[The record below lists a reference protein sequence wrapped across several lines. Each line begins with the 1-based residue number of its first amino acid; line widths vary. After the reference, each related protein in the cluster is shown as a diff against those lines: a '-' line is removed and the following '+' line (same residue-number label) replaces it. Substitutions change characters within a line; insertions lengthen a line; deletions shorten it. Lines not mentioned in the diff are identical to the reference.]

1 MLDKVIDKKVIHY
14 LFNYYIDK
22 FDLRNYCKFID
33 FSTNENAYAYYSAY
47 EKMIVLNLELMI
59 DEFMDVCDFYNF
71 RGKDYYGYI
80 NLKIIQYLLH
90 EIEHVKQ
97 DKYCG
102 EDFEGLL
109 LMCAKI
115 NMDLWELMRDDKKY
129 KQTYI
134 YNPSERMADIN
145 SYSRVLS
152 IMRLFGFSGDFYGL
166 INREYISSKIAGYGC
181 EMCPSEVYF
190 CETGMEN
197 VWKGMTFYC
206 NDRSIMYKMVSL
218 KYNLEER
225 LYYGLPIDSKEFK
238 KMSLLLNKNVI

>member
-1 MLDKVIDKKVIHY
+1 MLDKIIDKREICY

-22 FDLRNYCKFID
+22 FNLRDYCSFID
-33 FSTNENAYAYYSAY
+33 LFTNENAFAYYSYY
-47 EKMIVLNLELMI
+47 EKRIVLNLELMI
-59 DEFMDVCDFYNF
+59 DEFMNVCNFYKF
-71 RGKDYYGYI
+71 FGKDYYGYI

-102 EDFEGLL
+102 NDFEGFL

-115 NMDLWELMRDDKKY
+115 NMDLWELNCDNKKY

-152 IMRLFGFSGDFYGL
+152 IMRLFGFSGSFYSL
-166 INREYISSKIAGYGC
+166 IKKEYISSKIVGYDC

-190 CETGMEN
+190 LETGMEN
-197 VWKGMTFYC
+197 VWKNMVFY
-206 NDRSIMYKMVSL
+206 NDDRFIMHKMVSL

-225 LYYGLPIDSKEFK
+225 LYYGLPIDSKEFV
-238 KMSLLLNKNVI
+238 NF